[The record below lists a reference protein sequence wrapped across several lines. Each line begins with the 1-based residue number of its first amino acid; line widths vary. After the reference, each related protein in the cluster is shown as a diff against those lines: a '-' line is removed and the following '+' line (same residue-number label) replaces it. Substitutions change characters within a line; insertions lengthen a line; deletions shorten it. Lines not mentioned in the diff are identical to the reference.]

1 MKARDPIADY
11 VAFEEAKAF
20 RAEAPPKPR
29 PWLRLTQRA
38 KRWFAPNLT
47 EDELDRI
54 RKAFG
59 R

>member
-38 KRWFAPNLT
+38 KRWFAP
-47 EDELDRI
+47 I
-54 RKAFG
+54 
-59 R
+59 